1 MTTPAPKFD
10 LFYTVQFTPIN
21 AASGWCEVVPKY
33 RNAGGSNA
41 YRLDQGTYQVAVSW
55 DGPEA
60 VSLNARREGVP
71 GRIAELPTGEGPRDS
86 RLVTV
91 VVAPGEVVDLL
102 VWRTTGPSRPGTAR
116 GALRIIRQPEPGEM

>member
-21 AASGWCEVVPKY
+21 AGSGFCEIVPKH
-33 RNAGGSNA
+33 RNAGGVNA
-41 YRLDQGTYQVAVSW
+41 YRLSSGTYQVAVSW

-60 VSLNARREGVP
+60 VELNLRRSSGPSPVSTIP
-71 GRIAELPTGEGPRDS
+71 AGEGPRDS

-102 VWRTTGPSRPGTAR
+102 VWRTPGPSRPGTAR